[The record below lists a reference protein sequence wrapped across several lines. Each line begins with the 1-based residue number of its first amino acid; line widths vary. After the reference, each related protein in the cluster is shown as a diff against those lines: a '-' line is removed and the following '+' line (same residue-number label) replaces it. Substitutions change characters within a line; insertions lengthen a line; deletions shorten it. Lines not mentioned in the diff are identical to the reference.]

1 MEIRWPSINRSVL
14 KEQQKI
20 IADMDK
26 KVIELEAVNRFLRTE
41 SISSM
46 MMLD

>member
-1 MEIRWPSINRSVL
+1 LKKSEKTV

-26 KVIELEAVNRFLRTE
+26 KVIELEAVIRFLRTE
-41 SISSM
+41 SNSM
-46 MMLD
+46 MVLD